1 MAKPSFSDFGSVWKT
16 IREVDV
22 TAVRRESERA
32 VSIVCVGDREAL
44 RQIIH
49 LLHEGPSRYAQERSP
64 LVPIPLDEVGPRSK
78 VVASADLLIV
88 ALDITAQLT
97 SAETFG
103 LQALNDVAR
112 PPRILV
118 ALGETGQP
126 LPPSIGRLGTRA
138 FTFVDPRAA
147 AAPEHL
153 AEAVLKALP
162 DKLHL
167 AAARRLPGLRTLVAR
182 RLTGEV
188 SFSNATVAAASALP
202 SVFIVLGLPIAAADT
217 LILTKN
223 QALMVYRLALAH
235 GAPPDFQRRMI
246 EITPVIGGA
255 VLWRQVAG
263 GLVGL
268 IPGYGV
274 LPKTAVAY
282 AGTYITGRAAE
293 LWYQRG
299 AVGKDDLRRI
309 RAEGTEKAKDAS
321 ARLMARARRAARRGG
336 AKEAGSAGRVTRRE
350 PRS

>member
-1 MAKPSFSDFGSVWKT
+1 MARPSFSDFGSVWKT

-22 TAVRRESERA
+22 TAVRREAERA
-32 VSIVCVGDREAL
+32 VNIACVGDREAL
-44 RQIIH
+44 RQVIS
-49 LLHEGPSRYAQERSP
+49 LLHEGPNRYAQERSP
-64 LVPIPLDEVGPRSK
+64 LVTIPLDEVGPRVK
-78 VVASADLLIV
+78 AVASADLLIV
-88 ALDITAQLT
+88 ALDITAVLT
-97 SAETFG
+97 SAETYG
-103 LQALNDVAR
+103 LQSLNDVAR

-126 LPPSIGRLGTRA
+126 LPPWIGRLGTRA

-147 AAPEHL
+147 GASEHL

-162 DKLHL
+162 EKLHL
-167 AAARRLPGLRTLVAR
+167 AAARRLPGLRTVEAR
-182 RLTGEV
+182 RLTMEV
-188 SFSNATVAAASALP
+188 SLSNGTVAAASALP
-202 SVFIVLGLPIAAADT
+202 SVFVVLGLPMAAADT

-235 GAPPDFQRRMI
+235 GAPPEFQRRMI

-299 AVGKDDLRRI
+299 AVSKDDLRRI
-309 RAEGTEKAKDAS
+309 RAEGTERAREATAKM
-321 ARLMARARRAARRGG
+321 MARARRAGRRST
-336 AKEAGSAGRVTRRE
+336 KEADGAGRITRR
-350 PRS
+350 PPSGR